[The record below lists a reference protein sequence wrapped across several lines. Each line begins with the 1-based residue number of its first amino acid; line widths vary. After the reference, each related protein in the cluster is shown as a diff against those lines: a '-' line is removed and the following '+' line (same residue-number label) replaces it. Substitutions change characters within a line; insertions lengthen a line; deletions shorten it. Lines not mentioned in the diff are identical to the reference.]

1 MLRKMA
7 QQIAQTAKDI
17 TGYEVLITNPRG
29 IIIGSSTPGRQGL
42 LHTPSLKAIENRTE
56 VLTSEDEARGLTGVF
71 PGVTLPIEMGGQII
85 GSVAIAGPPG
95 HVAKFG
101 LLVQKEAEIFL
112 REKVTME
119 SELLREKATQN
130 LVQEIYAF
138 STGGTEAGYLIE
150 RGREI
155 GYDLTVPR
163 LCLILDLHEDL
174 VSRDVEEQPLRQIAQ
189 RLDFL
194 HMVRRDFPDPQNIVT
209 PLGNDKIV
217 IMARLRKERTEEAH
231 FAHFAEKCRAL
242 EEKLRLQKRSS
253 CFGIGTVS
261 RTPRELSLS
270 YRNAWKALSLGK
282 RLRGETENLF
292 IFTDFYLEDL
302 LSTVSR
308 FHGQRFIRRILEKLA
323 RQPDWEELRRTFLTW
338 CESPSHPGQVAE
350 NLGIHRNTLGYRIE
364 KIGKLSGLDIRNSK
378 EAFVLYLALT
388 LREVLHLPLEDKE

>member
-1 MLRKMA
+1 MLQKMA

-17 TGYEVLITNPRG
+17 TGYDVLITDPRG
-29 IIIGSSTPGRQGL
+29 IIIGSSTPGRQDL
-42 LHTPSLKAIENRTE
+42 LHNPSLRAIRERRQI
-56 VLTSEDEARGLTGVF
+56 LTSEEEARDMDGVY

-95 HVAKFG
+95 YVAKFG

-112 REKVTME
+112 REKVTLE

-155 GYDLTVPR
+155 GYDLTCPR
-163 LCLILDLHEDL
+163 LCIIMDLQKAPAASSSED
-174 VSRDVEEQPLRQIAQ
+174 QHFRQIVQ
-189 RLDFL
+189 RLDTL
-194 HMVRRDFPDPQNIVT
+194 HLVRRDFTDTQNIIT
-209 PLGNDKIV
+209 PLGNDKLV
-217 IMARLRKERTEEAH
+217 VMARLHSKKTEAEH
-231 FAHFAEKCRAL
+231 FAHFAELCHTVDGR
-242 EEKLRLQKRSS
+242 LRLQKLSTR
-253 CFGIGTVS
+253 FGVGTIA

-282 RLRGETENLF
+282 RLRGEPENLF
-292 IFTDFYLEDL
+292 FFTDFYLEDL

-308 FHGQRFIRRILEKLA
+308 FHGQRFTRRILRELA
-323 RQPDWEELRRTFLTW
+323 LQPDWEELRRTFLTW
-338 CESPSHPGQVAE
+338 CESPSHPGQVAAD
-350 NLGIHRNTLGYRIE
+350 LGIHRNTLSYRIE
-364 KIGKLSGLDIRNSK
+364 KISRLSGLNIRNSK

-388 LREVLHLPLEDKE
+388 LREVLHLPLEEKG